1 MDLLKGKKALIT
13 GSRRGIGAGIARVF
27 AENGADVGINDIE
40 RDENADGI
48 IAEIEEMGRTAT
60 WHQADIGSTYDRNR
74 MFDEFLDAHG
84 QIDVLV
90 NNAVAS
96 ADPHFVNITE
106 EFWDFL
112 VGHALKGYLV
122 LFPTRGQR
130 DDRAG
135 KRRPRHLHIQR
146 TQLPSLAA
154 RYRLRHRQSR
164 AKSYGDEHGSRPR
177 WYGYYLKLRGTRI
190 H

>member
-27 AENGADVGINDIE
+27 AENGADVGINDVE

-48 IAEIEEMGRTAT
+48 IAEIEGMGRKAS
-60 WHQADIGSTYDRNR
+60 WHQADIGSTDDRNR

-112 VGHALKGYLV
+112 VDHALKGYL
-122 LFPTRGQR
+122 FCSH
-130 DDRAG
+130 RAV
-135 KRRPRHLHIQR
+135 KEMIA
-146 TQLPSLAA
+146 S
-154 RYRLRHRQSR
+154 SR
-164 AKSYGDEHGSRPR
+164 SGSIVWR
-177 WYGYYLKLRGTRI
+177 
-190 H
+190 